1 MSIID
6 NLTITSLETIDAF
19 DLITDT
25 YLFTL
30 DELQNAK
37 IANTQE
43 KQDITGKQG
52 RKLNSIK
59 KNKAVV
65 VSGTNGLVSNGL
77 LAIQT
82 GGEVTNKTDALVM
95 YTDYI
100 DITGTT
106 TSFTLTHNAYGKD
119 VSEGVK
125 DYNIVDVI
133 VKDDKGKQIKKFTKG
148 TTTDGD
154 KFTCTD
160 GKTIGIAAVSDAAS
174 VVVHYYRSV
183 TGQVLDNNS
192 DKYSEKCKLYIN
204 AFAEDTCG
212 KVYRIQFYIP
222 KADFNGNFDFEMG
235 DNQTVQA
242 FEAESLSGSCGA
254 AGKFWTWTVFDD
266 DAQTDKVA

>member
-19 DLITDT
+19 GITDDA

-37 IANTQE
+37 IANTQD

-82 GGEVTNKTDALVM
+82 GGEVENSNNALVM

-100 DITGTT
+100 DITGSE
-106 TSFTLTHNAYGKD
+106 TSFKLTHTAYGES
-119 VSEGVK
+119 VESTT
-125 DYNIVDVI
+125 DYKIIDVI
-133 VKDDKGKQIKKFTKG
+133 VKDKSGKQIKKLTKG
-148 TTTDGD
+148 TTTEGD

-160 GKTIGIAAVSDAAS
+160 GKTISIAAVSDAAS
-174 VVVHYYRSV
+174 VVVHYYRSI
-183 TGQVLDNNS
+183 TGQVLENNS

-204 AFAEDTCG
+204 AFAEDLCG

-235 DNQTVQA
+235 DNQTVHA